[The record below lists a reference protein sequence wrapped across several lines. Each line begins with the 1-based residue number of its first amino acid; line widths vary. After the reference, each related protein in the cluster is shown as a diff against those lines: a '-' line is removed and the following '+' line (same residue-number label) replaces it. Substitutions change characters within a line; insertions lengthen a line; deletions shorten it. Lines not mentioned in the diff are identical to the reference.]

1 MTVFETDPS
10 TAMRSGIIACVVA
23 GLIGVMS
30 LVFAALAPPTLL
42 SLLLLAVAV
51 AAFVA
56 LAWLI
61 WTMRGLNALSYSLDR
76 NSFVIRHGNAREI
89 IPMAEV
95 QRIIPALDI
104 ADGARVRRI
113 PLSDWWVCDGTHPAL
128 GKIRFYATGPLEHQ
142 SIIVTPDVSF
152 GVSPFDLDAFDEAFE
167 TRLAMRPTQDVAFAR
182 IIPGIRSSALWGDR
196 MARFMVGLAVLV
208 FVVLLAVTF
217 GRFAALPRSIP
228 LHFNNAG
235 QVDRFGADSSV
246 FGLAAIAFGALV
258 GNTLLGAFLFRAN
271 ERLAGYLAW
280 GGGII
285 VQLFFGVAAATVM
298 GGG

>member
-1 MTVFETDPS
+1 MVFETDPS
-10 TAMRSGIIACVVA
+10 AAVRSGIIACVAA
-23 GLIGVMS
+23 GLAGVVS
-30 LVFAALAPPTLL
+30 LVLAALVPPTLF
-42 SLLLLAVAV
+42 SLLLIALALG
-51 AAFVA
+51 AFVV

-61 WTMRGLNALSYSLDR
+61 WTLRGLNALSYSLDR

-95 QRIIPALDI
+95 QRLIPALDV
-104 ADGARVRRI
+104 AEGARIRRV
-113 PLSDWWVCDGTHPAL
+113 PLSGWWVCEGTHPAL

-182 IIPGIRSSALWGDR
+182 IMPGIRSSALWGDR
-196 MARFMVGLAVLV
+196 MARILVGLGIFV
-208 FVVLLAVTF
+208 FVALLALAF
-217 GRFAALPRSIP
+217 GGYAALPRSIP

-235 QVDRFGADSSV
+235 QADRFGSDGSV
-246 FGLAAIAFGALV
+246 FGLAAIAFVALM
-258 GNTLLGAFLFRAN
+258 GNTLLGALLFRAN

-280 GGGII
+280 GGGIV

>member
-1 MTVFETDPS
+1 MVFETDPS
-10 TAMRSGIIACVVA
+10 TAMRSGIIACVAA
-23 GLIGVMS
+23 GLIGVVC
-30 LVFAALAPPTLL
+30 LVFAALVPPTILNV
-42 SLLLLAVAV
+42 LLLGLAV
-51 AAFVA
+51 AAFVT

-61 WTMRGLNALSYSLDR
+61 WMMRGLNALSYSLDR

-104 ADGARVRRI
+104 ADGARIRRV
-113 PLSDWWVCDGTHPAL
+113 PLPDWWVCEGTHPAL
-128 GKIRFYATGPLEHQ
+128 GPIRFYATGPLEHQ

-167 TRLAMRPTQDVAFAR
+167 TRLAMRPTQEVAFAR
-182 IIPGIRSSALWGDR
+182 IVPGIRSSPLWSDR
-196 MARFMVGLAVLV
+196 LARVMVGLGLLV
-208 FVVLLAVTF
+208 FVMLLAIAF
-217 GRFAALPRSIP
+217 GGYAALPRSIP

-235 QVDRFGADSSV
+235 QVDRFGSASSV

-280 GGGII
+280 GGGIL

>member
-1 MTVFETDPS
+1 MVFETDP
-10 TAMRSGIIACVVA
+10 TAAMRSGIIASVAA
-23 GLIGVMS
+23 GLMGVVC
-30 LVFAALAPPTLL
+30 LVVSALVPPTLL
-42 SLLLLAVAV
+42 SLLLLALAV

-56 LAWLI
+56 LAWLV

-95 QRIIPALDI
+95 QRIIPALDVV
-104 ADGARVRRI
+104 DGLRVRRL
-113 PLSDWWVCDGTHPAL
+113 PVLDWWVAEGQHPAL
-128 GKIRFYATGPLEHQ
+128 GRIRFYATGPLEQQ

-167 TRLAMRPTQDVAFAR
+167 TRLAMRPTQDVAYAR
-182 IIPGIRSSALWGDR
+182 ITPGLRSSALWGDR
-196 MARFMVGLAVLV
+196 MARFLVGLGTIV
-208 FVVLLAVTF
+208 FVTLLAIAF
-217 GRFAALPRSIP
+217 GGYAALPRSIP

-235 QVDRFGADSSV
+235 QVDRLGSASSV

-258 GNTLLGAFLFRAN
+258 GNTLLGAALYRAN

-280 GGGII
+280 GGGIV
-285 VQLFFGVAAATVM
+285 VQLFFGIAAGTVM